1 MKARQTNRKQ
11 SAFCNATKKLRELI
25 FSGTYKGR
33 ARKRPE
39 DFTRNRKMT
48 FTHMIHFMLN
58 QIKSSTQTVLETF
71 FDLIGMPDIH
81 MSEQSFSEARQKI
94 KWEAFRELMDFSVEC
109 AYRDGY
115 CTWHGYRVLAV
126 DGSKLQLPSDQKL
139 REIFGTAG
147 RGDTAVTAQSSCLY
161 DVFNDILVDAQIA
174 PMATDERTLA
184 VKHIQHLCSLD
195 SFSRELVILDRGY
208 PSFDL
213 IALFEQKKTAY
224 LMRVRTKFNC
234 DIDEMP
240 IGEHRYTLVK
250 DGKQLLLRVVK
261 FLLPSGE
268 IETLITNLFDKRMG
282 TKAFMQL
289 YFKRWPIET
298 KYGELK
304 HKLEIENFSGRT
316 KDAIFQDYYITAFL
330 SNMISIAENEV
341 QPIIDHSQKDK
352 ENLYAYKVN
361 KNHAVGVFKD
371 RFILALLEP
380 RPRKRDRAVK
390 RIFFLLS
397 KHPTPVRPGRSVPR
411 NPNPRDA
418 HFHFNYKSNC

>member
-1 MKARQTNRKQ
+1 
-11 SAFCNATKKLRELI
+11 
-25 FSGTYKGR
+25 
-33 ARKRPE
+33 
-39 DFTRNRKMT
+39 
-48 FTHMIHFMLN
+48 MIHFMLN
-58 QIKSSTQTVLETF
+58 QIKSSTQTALDKF
-71 FDLIGMPDIH
+71 FDLIETPEVH
-81 MSEQSFSEARQKI
+81 MSEQSFSEARQKL
-94 KWEAFRELMDFSVEC
+94 KWEACRELMDFSVDF
-109 AYRDGY
+109 AYLGGF

-126 DGSKLQLPSDQKL
+126 DGSKLQLPSDPKL

-184 VKHIQHLCSLD
+184 VKHIHHLCSLD
-195 SFSRELVILDRGY
+195 SFSKELVILDRGY

-213 IALFEQKKTAY
+213 IALFESKKIAY

-240 IGEHRYTLVK
+240 IGEHRYTLVN
-250 DGKQLLLRVVK
+250 DGKRLLLRVVK
-261 FLLPSGE
+261 FLLPIGE

-316 KDAIFQDYYITAFL
+316 KDAISQDYYIATFL

-341 QPIIDHSQKDK
+341 QPVIDLAQEDK

-380 RPRKRDRAVK
+380 RLRKRNRAVTH
-390 RIFFLLS
+390 ILSLLS
-397 KHPTPVRPGRSVPR
+397 RRPTPVRPNRSVPR
-411 NPNPRDA
+411 NPNPRNA